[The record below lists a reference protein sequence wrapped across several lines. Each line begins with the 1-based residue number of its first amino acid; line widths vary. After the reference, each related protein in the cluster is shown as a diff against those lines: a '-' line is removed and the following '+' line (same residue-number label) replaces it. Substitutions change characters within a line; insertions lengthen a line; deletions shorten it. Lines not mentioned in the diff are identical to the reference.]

1 MKLSK
6 KWLNEYVITDVSDQE
21 FADKMTL
28 TGSKVE
34 GFEHEGADIKNVV
47 VGKILSLEK
56 HPDSD
61 HLWICSVDVGEEEPI
76 QIVTGAQNLKEN
88 DIVPVAMHN
97 SYVHG
102 GHHITKGKLRGIV
115 SNGMLCSIGEL
126 GLNTNDFPYAVEDG
140 IFVLG
145 DDCDKTLG
153 MDIHDAIGLNDIITE
168 FEITSNRADCMSVI
182 GLAREASATFNK
194 ELTVK
199 EPVITKTHGN
209 VSDFISVEIKEP
221 ELCYRYTAAIVENIR
236 IKPSPRWM
244 RERLRASGV
253 RPINNI
259 VDITNYVMLEYGQPM
274 HAFDLK
280 YLNGNKIIVRKAID
294 GEKITTL
301 DEVERTLTNSN
312 LVIADKK
319 SPIAIAGVMGGEFSG
334 IMNDTTT
341 IVFESAMF
349 NGTSVRKTAKSQ
361 TMRTESSA
369 RYEKELDATGCLKTL
384 KRALELIELL
394 DAGDIVDGIIDI
406 DYSDKNPVKLP
417 FEPEWV
423 NSFIG
428 IELSAEKQKEIL
440 EKIGFKIENNEII
453 SPSFRNDIEHQA
465 DISEEIARFYGYDK
479 IPTRKLSGVADGK
492 LNKIQS
498 IEKIISETL
507 VSFGMNEIYTYT
519 FISPKQY
526 DRCLLNEND
535 SLRESVIISNPLGED
550 TSIMRTTAVPSMLDI
565 LSKNYNM
572 RNESVKLFEI
582 AKKFKPTDKN
592 NLPNETKDIVLG
604 IYGEDFDF
612 YTIKGLVEAL
622 CEKLG
627 IKIDDVRRT
636 QNNRFFH
643 PGRVAEFISKD
654 FSFAELG
661 EIHPNIKK
669 NFGIDVPC
677 YIAVISLEKILELAK
692 LEKVYIKLP
701 KYPSVTRDLAFVI
714 DRKIPVLLMKHEI
727 KKATGNI
734 LNEINLFDV
743 YEGSQ
748 IEQGK
753 KSVAFSLKF
762 RNMERT
768 LTDEEADNAVK
779 SAIASIE
786 KLGGTLRS

>member
-1 MKLSK
+1 MNLSK
-6 KWLNEYVITDVSDQE
+6 KWLNEYVVPGVSDKE

-28 TGSKVE
+28 SGSKVE
-34 GFEHEGADIKNVV
+34 AFEKEGADIKNVV
-47 VGKILSLEK
+47 VGKILTLEK

-61 HLWICSVDVGEEEPI
+61 HLWICSVDVGNEDPV

-102 GHHITKGKLRGIV
+102 GQHITKGKLRGVI
-115 SNGMLCSIGEL
+115 SNGMLCSLGEL
-126 GLNTNDFPYAVEDG
+126 GLSINDFPYAVEDG

-145 DDCDKTLG
+145 DDCEKKLG
-153 MDIHDAIGLNDIITE
+153 MDIRESIGLNDVITE

-182 GLAREASATFNK
+182 GLAREAAATFNK
-194 ELTVK
+194 ELNIK
-199 EPVITKTHGN
+199 EPEIKKTHGN
-209 VSDFISVEIKEP
+209 VKNFISVEIKDP
-221 ELCYRYTAAIVENIR
+221 SLCYRYSAAVVENIR
-236 IKPSPRWM
+236 VKPSPRWM
-244 RERLRASGV
+244 RERLRSSGV

-280 YLNGNKIIVRKAID
+280 YLNGNKIIVRKASE

-301 DEVERTLTNSN
+301 DDVERTLTNSN
-312 LVIADKK
+312 LVIADEK
-319 SPIAIAGVMGGEFSG
+319 SPIAIAGIMGGEFSG
-334 IMNDTTT
+334 IMDDTST

-361 TMRTESSA
+361 SMRTESSA
-369 RYEKELDATGCLKTL
+369 RYEKELDATGCLRSL
-384 KRALELIELL
+384 KRALELIEIL
-394 DAGDIVDGIIDI
+394 DAGDIVDGIIDV
-406 DYSDKNPVKLP
+406 DYSNKKSVKLP
-417 FEPEWV
+417 FDPEWV
-423 NSFIG
+423 NKFIG
-428 IELSAEKQKEIL
+428 IELSAEEQKKIL
-440 EKIGFKIENNEII
+440 EKIGFKIENNEITA
-453 SPSFRNDIEHQA
+453 PSFRNDIEHQA

-492 LNKIQS
+492 LNKVQS

-526 DRCLLNEND
+526 DRCLLDEND
-535 SLRESVIISNPLGED
+535 QLRESVIISNPLGED
-550 TSIMRTTAVPSMLDI
+550 TSIMRTTAIPSMLDI

-572 RNESVKLFEI
+572 RNDSAKFFEI

-592 NLPNETKDIVLG
+592 SLPEETNDIVLG
-604 IYGEDFDF
+604 LYGEQFDF
-612 YTIKGLVEAL
+612 YTIKGIVEAL

-627 IKIDDVRRT
+627 IKIDDVKRT
-636 QNNRFFH
+636 QNKRFFH
-643 PGRVAEFISKD
+643 PGRAAEFISD
-654 FSFAELG
+654 DISFAELG
-661 EIHPNIKK
+661 EIHPAVKK
-669 NFGIDVPC
+669 NFGIGAPC
-677 YIAVISLEKILELAK
+677 YIAVISFEKTIELSNLEKIYK
-692 LEKVYIKLP
+692 KLP
-701 KYPSVTRDLAFVI
+701 KYPSLTRDLAFVI

-727 KKATGNI
+727 KKASGNI
-734 LNEINLFDV
+734 LQEINLFDV
-743 YEGSQ
+743 YEGTQ
-748 IEQGK
+748 IENGK

-779 SAIASIE
+779 SAITAIE
-786 KLGGTLRS
+786 KLGGALRS

>member
-6 KWLNEYVITDVSDQE
+6 KWLNEYVITDISDQE

-34 GFEHEGADIKNVV
+34 GFEHEGADIKNIV

-194 ELTVK
+194 ELNVK

-209 VSDFISVEIKEP
+209 VSDVISVEIKEP

-312 LVIADKK
+312 LIIADEK
-319 SPIAIAGVMGGEFSG
+319 SPVAIAGVMGGEFSG
-334 IMNDTTT
+334 IMKDTTT

-369 RYEKELDATGCLKTL
+369 RYEKELDANGCLRSL

-423 NSFIG
+423 NNFIG
-428 IELSAEKQKEIL
+428 IDLSAEKQKEIL

-643 PGRVAEFISKD
+643 PGRSAEFISKD

-661 EIHPNIKK
+661 EIHPTIRN

-677 YIAVISLEKILELAK
+677 YIAVLSLEKILELAK

-734 LNEINLFDV
+734 LHEINLFDV

-779 SAIASIE
+779 SAISSIE

>member
-34 GFEHEGADIKNVV
+34 GFEHEGADIKNIV

-194 ELTVK
+194 ELNVK
-199 EPVITKTHGN
+199 EPVIIKTHGN

-280 YLNGNKIIVRKAID
+280 YLNGNKIIVRKAVD

-312 LVIADKK
+312 LVIADEK
-319 SPIAIAGVMGGEFSG
+319 SPVAIAGVMGGEFSG
-334 IMNDTTT
+334 IMKDTTT

-369 RYEKELDATGCLKTL
+369 RYEKELDANGCLRSL

-423 NSFIG
+423 NNFIG
-428 IELSAEKQKEIL
+428 IDLSAEKQKEIL

-612 YTIKGLVEAL
+612 YTIKGLAEAL

-636 QNNRFFH
+636 QNNKFFH
-643 PGRVAEFISKD
+643 PGRSAEFISKD

-661 EIHPNIKK
+661 EIHPNIRK

-677 YIAVISLEKILELAK
+677 YIAVLSLEKILELAK

-734 LNEINLFDV
+734 LHEINLFDV

-779 SAIASIE
+779 SAISSIE

>member
-34 GFEHEGADIKNVV
+34 GFEHEGADIKNIV

-145 DDCDKTLG
+145 DDCNKTLG

-194 ELTVK
+194 ELNVK

-301 DEVERTLTNSN
+301 DKVERTLTNSN
-312 LVIADKK
+312 LIIADEK
-319 SPIAIAGVMGGEFSG
+319 SPVAIAGVMGGEFSG
-334 IMNDTTT
+334 IMKDTTT

-369 RYEKELDATGCLKTL
+369 RYEKELDANGCLRSL

-423 NSFIG
+423 NNFIG
-428 IELSAEKQKEIL
+428 IDLSAEKQKEIL

-612 YTIKGLVEAL
+612 YTIKGLAEAL

-636 QNNRFFH
+636 QNNKFFH
-643 PGRVAEFISKD
+643 PGRSAEFISKD

-661 EIHPNIKK
+661 EIHPNIRK

-677 YIAVISLEKILELAK
+677 YIAVLSLEKILELAK

-734 LNEINLFDV
+734 LHEINLFDV

-762 RNMERT
+762 RNMDRT

>member
-312 LVIADKK
+312 LVIADEK

>member
-34 GFEHEGADIKNVV
+34 GFEHEGADIKNIV

-194 ELTVK
+194 ELNVK

-312 LVIADKK
+312 LIIADEK
-319 SPIAIAGVMGGEFSG
+319 SPVAIAGVMGGEFSG
-334 IMNDTTT
+334 IMKDTTT

-369 RYEKELDATGCLKTL
+369 RYEKELDANGCLRSL

-423 NSFIG
+423 NNFIG

-498 IEKIISETL
+498 IEKIISEAL

-636 QNNRFFH
+636 QNNKFFH

-661 EIHPNIKK
+661 EIHPTIRN

-677 YIAVISLEKILELAK
+677 YIAVLSLEKILELAK

-734 LNEINLFDV
+734 LHEINLFDV

-779 SAIASIE
+779 SAISSIE

>member
-102 GHHITKGKLRGIV
+102 GNHITKGKLRGIV

-194 ELTVK
+194 ELTFK

-294 GEKITTL
+294 GEKIITL

-312 LVIADKK
+312 LVIADEK

-334 IMNDTTT
+334 IMKDTTT

-636 QNNRFFH
+636 QTNRFFH

-661 EIHPNIKK
+661 EIHPTIKK
-669 NFGIDVPC
+669 NFGIDIPC

-734 LNEINLFDV
+734 LHEINLFDV

>member
-1 MKLSK
+1 MNLSK
-6 KWLNEYVITDVSDQE
+6 KWLNDYVITGVSDQE

-34 GFEHEGADIKNVV
+34 GFEQEGKDIKNIV
-47 VGKILSLEK
+47 VGKISSLEK

-61 HLWICSVDVGEEEPI
+61 HLWICSVDVGKEEPV

-88 DIVPVAMHN
+88 DYVPVAMHN

-102 GHHITKGKLRGIV
+102 GHHITKGKLRGV
-115 SNGMLCSIGEL
+115 ASNGMLCSLGEL
-126 GLNTNDFPYAVEDG
+126 GLGINDFPYAVEDG

-145 DDCDKTLG
+145 DDCDKILG
-153 MDIHDAIGLNDIITE
+153 MDIHNAIGLNDVITE
-168 FEITSNRADCMSVI
+168 FEITSNRADCMSVV
-182 GLAREASATFNK
+182 GLAREAAATFNK
-194 ELTVK
+194 DLTVK

-209 VSDFISVEIKEP
+209 AADFISVEIKEP
-221 ELCYRYTAAIVENIR
+221 KLCYRYSAAIVENIR
-236 IKPSPRWM
+236 VKPSPRWM

-280 YLNGNKIIVRKAID
+280 YLKGNKIIIRKAVE

-301 DEVERTLTNSN
+301 DGVERSLTNSN
-312 LVIADKK
+312 LVIADEKE
-319 SPIAIAGVMGGEFSG
+319 PVALAGVMGGEFSG
-334 IMNDTTT
+334 IMDDTTT

-349 NGTSVRKTAKSQ
+349 NGTSVRRTAKAQS
-361 TMRTESSA
+361 MRTESSA
-369 RYEKELDATGCLKTL
+369 RYEKGLDASGCLRSL

-394 DAGDIVDGIIDI
+394 DAGDIVNGIIDV

-423 NSFIG
+423 NNFIG
-428 IELSAEKQKEIL
+428 ISLSADEQKKIL
-440 EKIGFKIENNEII
+440 EKIGFKIENDEII

-492 LNKIQS
+492 LNYIQN
-498 IEKIISETL
+498 IEKIVSDTL

-526 DRCLLNEND
+526 DRCLLEEND
-535 SLRESVIISNPLGED
+535 ALRESVIISNPLGED

-572 RNESVKLFEI
+572 RNESAKLFEI
-582 AKKFKPTDKN
+582 AKKFEPTDKDS
-592 NLPNETKDIVLG
+592 LPKETKDIVLG
-604 IYGEDFDF
+604 IYGEEFNF

-636 QNNRFFH
+636 ENNRFFH
-643 PGRVAEFISKD
+643 TGRSAEFISNNIA
-654 FSFAELG
+654 FAELG
-661 EIHPNIKK
+661 EIHPVIKK
-669 NFGIDVPC
+669 NFGIGASC
-677 YIAVISLEKILELAK
+677 FIAVISLENVLELAK
-692 LEKVYIKLP
+692 LEKIYTKLP
-701 KYPSVTRDLAFVI
+701 KYPSLSRDLAFVI
-714 DRKIPVLLMKHEI
+714 DRKIPVLLMKQEI
-727 KKATGNI
+727 KKATGSI
-734 LNEINLFDV
+734 LHEISLFDV
-743 YEGSQ
+743 YEGTQ
-748 IEQGK
+748 IESGK
-753 KSVAFSLKF
+753 KSVAFNLKF

-779 SAIASIE
+779 KAISAVES
-786 KLGGTLRS
+786 LGGSLRS